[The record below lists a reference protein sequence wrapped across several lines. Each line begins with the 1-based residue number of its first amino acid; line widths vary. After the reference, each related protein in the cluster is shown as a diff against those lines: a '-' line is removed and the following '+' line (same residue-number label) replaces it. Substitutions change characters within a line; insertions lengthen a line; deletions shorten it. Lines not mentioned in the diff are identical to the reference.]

1 MFRSNQSNKS
11 QEIIII
17 HFLLIGAIV
26 LRNGLL
32 YSNTVFQKTTFEAN
46 QSGLNYHSKNFRRGG
61 DESERIFIFLEWQ
74 LSSWWWGEKVVG
86 FFFGFLRLAEP
97 PAFQITLEALD
108 VRNSFQNDVQFA
120 DVFLTFDGWNE
131 FLQSSVR
138 IDFGVFLS
146 HVSVLFHHS
155 PGCFLVVGG
164 WQHWCHLHTHDFWW
178 IFVKDYFDFGK
189 NFCYGLICS
198 GSLSRMTRSSS
209 KCQAQQKPVRALAS
223 KNTGALIQKGTNHK
237 RLLFW
242 I

>member
-26 LRNGLL
+26 LHNGLL

-178 IFVKDYFDFGK
+178 ILSKIILFSAKIFVMVWSAQVLSVEWRARRQSAKR
-189 NFCYGLICS
+189 NRSRCAH
-198 GSLSRMTRSSS
+198 SLQKT
-209 KCQAQQKPVRALAS
+209 QAR
-223 KNTGALIQKGTNHK
+223 
-237 RLLFW
+237 
-242 I
+242 